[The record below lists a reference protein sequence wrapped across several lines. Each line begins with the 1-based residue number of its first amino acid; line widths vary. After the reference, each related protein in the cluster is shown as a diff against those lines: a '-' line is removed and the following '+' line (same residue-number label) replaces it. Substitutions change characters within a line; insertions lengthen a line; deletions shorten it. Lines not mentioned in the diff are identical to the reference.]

1 MTSRHPSMRD
11 VLGDSLAHFQRA
23 SVPPPSQARSVI
35 AISRQP
41 GARGGEVA
49 RALGEELG
57 WHVYDRELIQ
67 KISESAHLS
76 ERVVAILDEKDRS
89 LLTDWL
95 ASLTVEPYLS
105 PYGYIQHLTTVVTAI
120 ARLGGAVIVGRGC
133 HLILRPGQG
142 LRVFVVAPLEE
153 RIRTVAAREA
163 VSPSE
168 AGQLIVAEEAQRQ
181 AFLRKYFRADFGDHT
196 AFDLVINTAAL
207 GVSGAVQAIRGAL
220 IPATHKS

>member
-1 MTSRHPSMRD
+1 MRD
-11 VLGDSLAHFQRA
+11 VLGDSLAHFQQA
-23 SVPPPSQARSVI
+23 SVPPPSQARAVV
-35 AISRQP
+35 AISRQS

-49 RALGEELG
+49 SNLGRELG
-57 WHVYDRELIQ
+57 LHVYDRELIQ

-89 LLTDWL
+89 MLTDWF
-95 ASLTVEPYLS
+95 ASLTVDPYLS
-105 PYGYIQHLTTVVTAI
+105 PFGYIQHLTAVVTAI

-163 VSPSE
+163 VSRHE
-168 AGQLIVAEEAQRQ
+168 AEHRIAAEEAERQ
-181 AFLRKYFRADFGDHT
+181 AFLRKYFRADFGDHA

-207 GVSGAVQAIRGAL
+207 GVGGAVQAIRGAL
-220 IPATHKS
+220 GATTHKSS